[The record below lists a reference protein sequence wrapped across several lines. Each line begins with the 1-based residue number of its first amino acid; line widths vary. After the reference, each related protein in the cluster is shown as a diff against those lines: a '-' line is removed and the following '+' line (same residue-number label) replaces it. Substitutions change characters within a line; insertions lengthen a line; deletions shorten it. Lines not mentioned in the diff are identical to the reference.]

1 MRGLFL
7 TAVLFVLASAAAG
20 DDDVRRF
27 IWEQGNAQAASAWS
41 PAEFREAEKSYLRLV
56 NDGMTSPEVYL
67 NLGAIAV
74 LARDSVTA
82 RRAFLAAERITGT
95 TPEIEAGL
103 AAVRRLGQEPAQD
116 WKRLVFKWHYAL
128 PYQTRLDFAVYGWC
142 FFWGLLCIYRLYRNF
157 WTGSLVWLS
166 VFAGFLFT
174 VSAAMTFSESRRGGE
189 WVLPEPVHQQQEEN
203 K

>member
-1 MRGLFL
+1 MHGLFL
-7 TAVLFVLASAAAG
+7 IASFLVLACGASA

-27 IWEQGNAQAASAWS
+27 IWDQGNAQAASAWS
-41 PAEFREAEKSYLRLV
+41 PAEFREAEKNYLRLV
-56 NDGMTSPEVYL
+56 NDGVTSPEVYL
-67 NLGAIAV
+67 NLGAVAV

-95 TPEIEAGL
+95 TPEIETGL
-103 AAVRRLGQEPAQD
+103 AAVRRLAQEPVQD
-116 WKRLVFKWHYAL
+116 WKRIVFKWHYAL
-128 PYQTRLDFAVYGWC
+128 SYQTRIDFAVYGWC
-142 FFWGLLCIYRLYRNF
+142 FFWGLLCVYRLQRNF
-157 WTGSLVWLS
+157 WTGSFVWLS

-189 WVLPEPVHQQQEEN
+189 WVLPAPVQQQEES

>member
-7 TAVLFVLASAAAG
+7 TAAFFVLASAAVG

-41 PAEFREAEKSYLRLV
+41 PAEFREAEKNYLRLV

-67 NLGAIAV
+67 NLGAAAI
-74 LARDSVTA
+74 LARDAITA

-95 TPEIEAGL
+95 TPEIETGL
-103 AAVRRLGQEPAQD
+103 AAARRLAQEPVQD
-116 WKRLVFKWHYAL
+116 WKRIVFKWHYAL
-128 PYQTRLDFAVYGWC
+128 PHQTRLDFAVYGWC
-142 FFWGLLCIYRLYRNF
+142 LFWGLLCVYRLHRNF

-166 VFAGFLFT
+166 VFAGFLFS
-174 VSAAMTFSESRRGGE
+174 VSAGVTFSESHRGGE
-189 WVLPEPVHQQQEEN
+189 WMLPEPVPQQEES